1 MDQLG
6 KKILA
11 KEVTGPHLREMMMAY
26 LGQEIKSLKV
36 TQI

>member
-11 KEVTGPHLREMMMAY
+11 KEVTGPPLKGMMMDY
-26 LGQEIKSLKV
+26 LDQEIKSLKV